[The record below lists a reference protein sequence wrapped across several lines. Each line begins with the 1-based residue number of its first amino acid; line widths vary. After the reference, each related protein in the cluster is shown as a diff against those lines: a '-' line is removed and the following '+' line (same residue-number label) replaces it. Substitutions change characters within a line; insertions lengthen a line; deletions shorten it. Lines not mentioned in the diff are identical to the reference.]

1 MENDIKEEHRVVA
14 NYTPLWPVP
23 FGWANLGESFRE
35 LNKQLVKDIDTEK
48 SIEEGKRGTFT
59 NNNLGWQSKN
69 QMEHKYDSFAQ
80 LIPSIMNIATPL
92 MYKSGIHTPRNED
105 GSVPPSERAN
115 VANLWANM
123 ILGRGGYAFPHTHGQ
138 GDTLWTG
145 VYYPKG
151 LQGEENLDKLKIE
164 DVFSHGVTQGGGT
177 LVIRDNN
184 NSKELVKALPPA
196 NRSEYYER
204 NFSVV
209 PRESLLILF
218 PAWLEHMVTPTE
230 NDVKRYSISFGIF
243 REKYI
248 DRGPMDQSA
257 AKLGWATS
265 TLSENIAAGRVP
277 ADKQELPSDDA
288 TPRLTWDGFAIEKE

>member
-1 MENDIKEEHRVVA
+1 MEEKQQLKA

-23 FGWANLGESFRE
+23 FGWSNIGEKYRE
-35 LNKQLVKDIDTEK
+35 LNKRLVEDIETERGLD
-48 SIEEGKRGTFT
+48 EGKGGTFK
-59 NNNLGWQSKN
+59 NNDLGWQSKN
-69 QMEHKYDSFAQ
+69 TMEQKYTSFSE
-80 LIPSIMNIATPL
+80 LVPIIKSIATPI
-92 MYKSGIHTPRNED
+92 MHRSGLHE
-105 GSVPPSERAN
+105 SVTSN
-115 VANLWANM
+115 VQNLWANV
-123 ILGRGGYAFPHTHGQ
+123 ILGQGGYSFPHTHGQ

-288 TPRLTWDGFAIEKE
+288 TPRQTWDGFAIEKE